1 MEKIRNQTIVL
12 RELYDTGKKMNVKKI
27 MRNTGLSFSQVH
39 NALSHLYRRKLTK
52 KSLKNTNLKTGYQK
66 PPIKEI
72 NVEINDNVL
81 SRIKT
86 LLEKNGR

>member
-12 RELYDTGKKMNVKKI
+12 RELYDTGKKMNVKQI
-27 MRNTGLSFSQVH
+27 ASNTNLTISQVH

-52 KSLKNTNLKTGYQK
+52 KSLKNTNLQTGYK
-66 PPIKEI
+66 EPPIKEI

-81 SRIKT
+81 NRIRT
-86 LLEKNGR
+86 LLENGR